1 MCKRRLCLTAFLTL
15 ALAASSAFGDITT
28 GLVGHWPFNGDTQDV
43 SGRGNHGTIN
53 GNAALAPDRFGT
65 PDAAM
70 FFPGEADA
78 YVFVGDQ
85 PDFQITGAL
94 TLTAWVFLNSSN
106 ANNGRIVAKAG
117 GSGSRSWNL
126 NIEATS
132 GGVTNPAAFQISA
145 TGAATL
151 GLLDSEPLPTDQ
163 WVHLAGVYRPGE
175 AMELY
180 VDGQLHASSTSG
192 IPDAMSSDNGL
203 PVLIGSRNACS
214 NCGWDGFIDDVRIYT
229 RALTPSDIGEVVRG
243 DVNLSSNPSPADE
256 ATDVPRDT
264 VLSWSPGEK
273 AATHDVYF
281 GTAFDDVNN
290 ATGGNPMDVLVSAGQ
305 IDERYDPAGML
316 DFETTYY
323 WRVDEVNAPPDRTV
337 FKGNIWSFTTEPV
350 GYPITDIIATAS
362 GAQAGSEPEKT
373 VDGSGLDE
381 NDGHSIDST
390 DMWLTPSGA
399 GLPAWIQYEFDRVYR
414 LHEMWV
420 WNYNVQFEL
429 VLGFGLKDVTIEY
442 SEDGENWTALGDV
455 ELAKATATPG
465 YTHNTTVDLQ
475 GVSAKYVRLNVNS
488 GWGMLGQFGLSEVR
502 FIYIPVQSREPEPA
516 DGATGIEPDTVLSWR
531 AGRDAA
537 THEVYLG
544 TDADSLDLLDSTA
557 QTSITPGDLSYGQT
571 YYWRVDEVNDAEAVP
586 TWAGEAWNF
595 STTEFMLI
603 DDFETYTDD
612 IDAAETI
619 FDTWID
625 GWVNGNGST
634 VGYFDAPFA
643 ERTIVH
649 SGAQSMPLAYDN
661 SASPFYSEAQRDL
674 GGMDWDVHGAD
685 TLRLFVYGRTP
696 GFAELA
702 DGTIVMNGIGADIW
716 GTADEFRYVH
726 KTLSGDG
733 SLLVRVDSL
742 ADSDVWAKG
751 GVMIRE
757 TVEPGS
763 AFAAVYLT
771 GDNGVRF
778 QARLEADA
786 SAVSDSDVVT
796 AEQIALREPVWVKI
810 ERVGNMF
817 NGYYSTNGADWTAMA
832 WNPQTIAMANDVT
845 IGLALTSHNATVSTG
860 ATFADV
866 TSTGNV
872 TGNWQIAEVGVAQ
885 PTEGNDPQPL
895 YVAIEDGAG
904 HVATVT
910 NPDAAIRSGWNE
922 WQIPFNDL
930 ANVNLSNVQTMT
942 IGLGDPDNPTAGGTG
957 LVFIDDISYGHP
969 AGQ

>member
-1 MCKRRLCLTAFLTL
+1 MCKRRLCVAAFLTL
-15 ALAASSAFGDITT
+15 ALAAGSAFGDITT
-28 GLVGHWPFNGDTQDV
+28 GLVGYWPFDGDTLDA
-43 SGRGNHGTIN
+43 SGNGNHGTIN
-53 GNAALAPDRFGT
+53 GAATLAPDRFGT

-70 FFPGEADA
+70 YFTGEQDA
-78 YVFVGDQ
+78 YVDVGNA
-85 PDFQITGAL
+85 PILRITGEM
-94 TLTAWVFLNSSN
+94 TLSAWVFLNSSN
-106 ANNGRIVAKAG
+106 INNGRIIAKQA

-126 NIEATS
+126 NIEGES
-132 GGVTNPAAFQISA
+132 GGVANPGAFQVSE
-145 TGAATL
+145 TGTAIVTL
-151 GLLDSEPLPTDQ
+151 VDSEPLPTDQ
-163 WVHLAGVYRPGE
+163 WVHMAGVYRPGE

-180 VDGQLHASSTSG
+180 VNGQLHASLTSG
-192 IPDAMSSDNGL
+192 VPAGQFSDNGM
-203 PVLIGSRNACS
+203 PVLIGARSGCG
-214 NCGWDGFIDDVRIYT
+214 NCGWDGFIDEARIYA
-229 RALTPSDIGEVVRG
+229 RALSAADIQEVVRG
-243 DVNLSSNPSPADE
+243 DRNLSSAPYPADE
-256 ATDVPRDT
+256 ATDVSRD
-264 VLSWSPGEK
+264 VVMSWTAGEY
-273 AATHDVYF
+273 AATHDVYL
-281 GTAFDDVNN
+281 GTSLDDVNS
-290 ATGGNPMDVLVSAGQ
+290 ASAGDGSGVLVSAAQ
-305 IDERYDPAGML
+305 TSESYDPPGML
-316 DFETTYY
+316 DFGMTYY

-350 GYPITDIIATAS
+350 GYPITGIVATAS
-362 GAQAGSEPEKT
+362 GSQAGSEPEKT
-373 VDGSGLDE
+373 IDGSGLDE
-381 NDGHSIDST
+381 NDGHSVDST

-399 GLPAWIQYEFDRVYR
+399 GLPAWIQYEFDRIYR

-455 ELAKATATPG
+455 EFAKATATAG
-465 YTHNTTVDLQ
+465 YTHNTTIDLQ

-502 FIYIPVQSREPEPA
+502 FLYIPVQAREPEPA
-516 DGATGIEPDTVLSWR
+516 DGATGVEPDITLSWR

-537 THEVYLG
+537 MHDVYIG
-544 TDADSLDLLDSTA
+544 GNPESLNLLDSTA
-557 QTSITPGDLSYGQT
+557 QTSITPSDLSYGQT

-586 TWAGEAWNF
+586 VWAGEIWNF
-595 STTEFMLI
+595 STTEFVLI
-603 DDFETYTDD
+603 DGFETYTDD

-649 SGAQSMPLAYDN
+649 SGTQSMPLAYDN

-674 GGMDWDVHGAD
+674 GGMAWDVHGAD

-726 KTLSGDG
+726 KSLSGDG
-733 SLLVRVDSL
+733 TLVARVDSL

-757 TVEPGS
+757 TVDPGS

-778 QARLEADA
+778 QARTETDA

-796 AEQIALREPVWVKI
+796 TEQIALREPVWVKI
-810 ERVGNMF
+810 ERVGNTF
-817 NGYYSTNGADWTAMA
+817 NGYYSTNGADWTAIA

-860 ATFADV
+860 ATFTDV

-872 TGNWQIAEVGVAQ
+872 TGNWQVAEVGVAQ

-904 HVATVT
+904 HVATMT
-910 NPDAAIRSGWNE
+910 NPDVAIRSGWNE
-922 WQIPFNDL
+922 WQIPFSDL
-930 ANVNLSNVQTMT
+930 MGVDLGNVQTMM
-942 IGLGDPDNPTAGGTG
+942 IGLGDPDNATPGGTG
-957 LVFIDDISYGHP
+957 LVFIDDIGYGHP